1 MKTLTLT
8 DDQFDTLFDFVDQKV
23 EYIVEKSIDYQDSE
37 ILNEWEDLIDVH
49 TLLEE
54 TKDKFE
60 QKLAKAQAKQPNM
73 EWYNDATC
81 NISIIMLFNPI
92 SK

>member
-1 MKTLTLT
+1 MKTITLT
-8 DDQFDTLFDFVDQKV
+8 DEQFDTLYEYVDDKV
-23 EYIVEKSIDYQDSE
+23 TTIVDASVDYQDSE

-54 TKDKFE
+54 TKIKFE

-73 EWYNDATC
+73 EW
-81 NISIIMLFNPI
+81 
-92 SK
+92 

>member
-8 DDQFDTLFDFVDQKV
+8 DDQFDTLFEFVDQKV
-23 EYIVEKSIDYQDSE
+23 EYIVDTSVDYQDSE

-54 TKDKFE
+54 V
-60 QKLAKAQAKQPNM
+60 NG
-73 EWYNDATC
+73 N
-81 NISIIMLFNPI
+81 
-92 SK
+92 